1 MNKKTLNRIGW
12 FASAMG
18 IAVFFSYLDQVRLN
32 ISGHPGSVILPI
44 ITTVNCVAWAL
55 YGWLRTS
62 KDWPIVICNL
72 LGIVVGILTAVTAI
86 MG

>member
-1 MNKKTLNRIGW
+1 MNKETLNKIGW

-18 IAVFFSYLDQVRLN
+18 IALFFSYLDQVRLN
-32 ISGHPGSVILPI
+32 LSGHPGSVILPI
-44 ITTVNCVAWAL
+44 ITTINCVAWAS
-55 YGWLRTS
+55 YGWLRTA

-72 LGIVVGILTAVTAI
+72 LGIVVGILTAVTAV